1 MSLNIVVGLSGVGKS
16 TVLEEAMLLSKK
28 DYKLVNYGDKMME
41 IAEDYGI
48 ESRDKMKQ
56 LDIETY
62 KEIQREAAEKIFE
75 LADGHEVILDTHT
88 TIKTPHGYIPGLPR
102 WSIEEMDPKRI
113 IMITASAEQIWKRVK
128 DDNEREREHGSLDG
142 VKEYLRI
149 SEEMAS
155 TCTVLTGAY
164 LKKIENP
171 DGRAEE
177 AAEELVNCL
186 ES

>member
-28 DYKLVNYGDKMME
+28 DYKLINYGDKMME
-41 IAEDYGI
+41 IAEDHGI

-75 LADGHEVILDTHT
+75 LADGQEVILDTHT

-102 WSIEEMDPKRI
+102 WSIEEMNPKRI
-113 IMITASAEQIWKRVK
+113 IMITASAEQIWKRVQ
-128 DDNEREREHGSLDG
+128 DDNEREREHESLDG

-155 TCTVLTGAY
+155 NCAVLTGAY

-186 ES
+186 DP